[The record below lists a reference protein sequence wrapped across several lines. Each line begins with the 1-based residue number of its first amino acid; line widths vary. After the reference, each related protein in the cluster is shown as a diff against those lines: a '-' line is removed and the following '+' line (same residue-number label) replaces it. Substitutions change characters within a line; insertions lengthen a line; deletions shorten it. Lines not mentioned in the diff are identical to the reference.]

1 MKQDAFALI
10 TGASRGLGMAFA
22 RELAAR
28 HQNLVLV
35 ARSLEPL
42 NALACELRHSK
53 SISVVTLQMD
63 LASPGAGQRLAQALS
78 DCSLPI
84 NLLINNAGFGLR
96 GAFRTLGLSRQVEM
110 LQLNNQAIVELTY
123 GLLPTIL
130 EQRYRGIINVSSTAG
145 FQPIPYASLYAA
157 TKAFLT
163 TFSLALEQ
171 ELRAEKVT
179 VVTICPGRLRAV
191 NKSSVSARPSAGR
204 WASVFHTHLEVV
216 QDALRTLEK
225 GGGLTVP
232 GALNKFTVF
241 SQRLIPRRL
250 IPRLVAKMSRV

>member
-1 MKQDAFALI
+1 
-10 TGASRGLGMAFA
+10 
-22 RELAAR
+22 
-28 HQNLVLV
+28 
-35 ARSLEPL
+35 
-42 NALACELRHSK
+42 
-53 SISVVTLQMD
+53 
-63 LASPGAGQRLAQALS
+63 
-78 DCSLPI
+78 
-84 NLLINNAGFGLR
+84 
-96 GAFRTLGLSRQVEM
+96 M
-110 LQLNNQAIVELTY
+110 LHLNNEAIVELTY
-123 GLLPTIL
+123 GLLPTML

-171 ELRAEKVT
+171 ELRAQKVT

-191 NKSSVSARPSAGR
+191 NESSVPTRPSAGR
-204 WASVFHTHLEVV
+204 WASVFQTYVEIV

-241 SQRLIPRRL
+241 AQRLIPRRL

>member
-1 MKQDAFALI
+1 MKHDAFALI

-28 HQNLVLV
+28 HQNLILV

-42 NALACELRHSK
+42 NSLASELRQSN
-53 SISVVTLQMD
+53 SLNVVTLQMD

-78 DCSLPI
+78 DCNLPI
-84 NLLINNAGFGLR
+84 NLLVNNAGFGLR
-96 GAFRTLGLSRQVEM
+96 GEFRNLELRRQLEM
-110 LQLNNQAIVELTY
+110 LHLNNEAIVELTY
-123 GLLPTIL
+123 GLLPAML

-171 ELRAEKVT
+171 ELRAQKVT

-191 NKSSVSARPSAGR
+191 NESSVPTRPSAAR
-204 WASVFHTHLEVV
+204 WPGVFQTYAEIV

-225 GGGLTVP
+225 GGGLIVP
-232 GALNKFTVF
+232 GALNKFAVF
-241 SQRLIPRRL
+241 AQRLIPRRL